1 MKKLFTLTTL
11 LALLSFLLSAC
22 GGSSGGSSLDITMTE
37 YKYAPA
43 AWTVPA
49 GKAVT
54 LNLKNTGSVVHTWTL
69 VSKPVTDMSA
79 TLDKANVLFDSGDVA
94 AGASKTVT
102 FTAPTTPGTYQ
113 VICTDKGHFELG
125 MTGQLTVQ

>member
-1 MKKLFTLTTL
+1 
-11 LALLSFLLSAC
+11 
-22 GGSSGGSSLDITMTE
+22 MTE

>member
-113 VICTDKGHFELG
+113 VICTDIGHFELV